1 MVRKQKVGPP
11 REDSP
16 GEMDELKARLR
27 EAEETLEAIRSGAVD
42 AIVVSGKAG
51 EKVYTLQGA
60 DHSYRLLVESI
71 SEGALTL
78 NAEGTILYGNLRFAT
93 MLGVPLDQIIGT
105 SLSSHLPDNDRRII
119 ERVLRR
125 GDPGISRFQVALRTR
140 EQGDLPVQLSL
151 NVADIAGD
159 RIFTAVVTDLTDQI
173 RYREVADE
181 EKLLRSILEQEPVG
195 IAVCDAAGR
204 IIRCSRAL
212 HQFCHEPPEMG
223 VFEDLFDLRY
233 AAENGGWEKLSPA
246 VPLQGI
252 SLPAVD
258 GTLRCS
264 DGGIRYLLTSAV
276 PFLDGHGKAVGCLIV
291 LRDVTE
297 SKAMEVRLAAQ
308 TAELQTRQ
316 AQLIEANR
324 ELESFSYSVSHDL
337 RAPLRAID
345 GYARMILRKHGD
357 TFDDETKGRF
367 NLIRENAG
375 VMGKLIDD
383 LLAFSRLGR
392 NELRSAAID
401 MRKTLES
408 TWEELQEAH
417 PHRRMPLK
425 VGDFPPGWGDP
436 SLIRQVLVN
445 LLSNAV
451 KFTRGREEALVE
463 AGTCT
468 KDGSTAYYI
477 RDNGAGF
484 DMRYADKLFNVFQR
498 LHSADEFE
506 GTGVGLA
513 IVQRI
518 VKRHGGRVWADG
530 EVDRGARFCF
540 SLPARDA

>member
-1 MVRKQKVGPP
+1 
-11 REDSP
+11 
-16 GEMDELKARLR
+16 MD
-27 EAEETLEAIRSGAVD
+27 
-42 AIVVSGKAG
+42 
-51 EKVYTLQGA
+51 
-60 DHSYRLLVESI
+60 
-71 SEGALTL
+71 
-78 NAEGTILYGNLRFAT
+78 
-93 MLGVPLDQIIGT
+93 
-105 SLSSHLPDNDRRII
+105 
-119 ERVLRR
+119 
-125 GDPGISRFQVALRTR
+125 
-140 EQGDLPVQLSL
+140 
-151 NVADIAGD
+151 
-159 RIFTAVVTDLTDQI
+159 
-173 RYREVADE
+173 
-181 EKLLRSILEQEPVG
+181 
-195 IAVCDAAGR
+195 
-204 IIRCSRAL
+204 
-212 HQFCHEPPEMG
+212 
-223 VFEDLFDLRY
+223 
-233 AAENGGWEKLSPA
+233 
-246 VPLQGI
+246 
-252 SLPAVD
+252 
-258 GTLRCS
+258 
-264 DGGIRYLLTSAV
+264 
-276 PFLDGHGKAVGCLIV
+276 
-291 LRDVTE
+291 
-297 SKAMEVRLAAQ
+297 
-308 TAELQTRQ
+308 
-316 AQLIEANR
+316 ANR

-345 GYARMILRKHGD
+345 GYARMIMRKHGD

-392 NELRSAAID
+392 NELKSAAID

-417 PHRRMPLK
+417 PHRRMTLK
-425 VGDFPPGWGDP
+425 IGDFPPGWGDP
-436 SLIRQVLVN
+436 ALIRQVLVN

-468 KDGSTAYYI
+468 KDGATAYYV

-513 IVQRI
+513 IVHRI

>member
-1 MVRKQKVGPP
+1 MVRKQKIGPP

-60 DHSYRLLVESI
+60 DQSYRLLVESI

-78 NAEGTILYGNLRFAT
+78 NAEGTILYGNLQFAT
-93 MLGVPLDQIIGT
+93 MLGVPLDQILGT
-105 SLSSHLPDNDRRII
+105 PLSNHLSDSDRRVI

-140 EQGDLPVQLSL
+140 EGGDLPVQLSL

-159 RIFTAVVTDLTDQI
+159 RIFTAVVTDLADQI
-173 RYREVADE
+173 RYREVVDE

-195 IAVCDAAGR
+195 IAVCDNAGR

-212 HQFCHEPPEMG
+212 HEFCNEPPERG

-246 VPLQGI
+246 VPLRGVYL
-252 SLPAVD
+252 SGVD
-258 GTLRCS
+258 CILRHP
-264 DGGIRYLLTSAV
+264 DGKVRSLLTSAV
-276 PFLDGHGKAVGCLIV
+276 PLLDGHGKTAGCLIV
-291 LRDVTE
+291 LRDITE
-297 SKAMEVRLAAQ
+297 RKAMEKHLAEQAV
-308 TAELQTRQ
+308 ELQTRQ
-316 AQLIEANR
+316 AQLMDANK

-375 VMGKLIDD
+375 IMGKLIDD

-392 NELRSAAID
+392 SELKAAAID

-408 TWEELQEAH
+408 TWEELQETH
-417 PHRRMPLK
+417 PHRRMTLK
-425 VGDFPPGWGDP
+425 IGDFPPGWGDP
-436 SLIRQVLVN
+436 ALIRQVLVN

-468 KDGSTAYYI
+468 KDGATAYYI

-513 IVQRI
+513 IVHRI
-518 VKRHGGRVWADG
+518 VKRHDGRVWAEG
-530 EVDRGARFCF
+530 EVDRGASFYF